1 MHPDHN
7 LHFPLEEQLA
17 ELRAQRASGP
27 PELLSS
33 MLADIATIAQIG
45 LVEQSLRVG
54 NQAPDFTLP
63 DTRSDLVTLSTLL
76 RRGPVVVTFYR
87 GEWCPYCNLQLRAY
101 QGLLPEITRLGATL
115 LALSPQMDAVSRRTA
130 ATKELTFPVLSDSG
144 NAVARQY
151 GLVYNATATIRQ
163 IYLRLGTN
171 LRDFN
176 GDDSWELP
184 LPGTFVVDQRQQIR
198 LAFVNPDYTQRLEPA
213 RLLTSLQDVTRLNP
227 Y

>member
-1 MHPDHN
+1 MHPDHH
-7 LHFPLEEQLA
+7 LHLEEQLA

-27 PELLSS
+27 PELLSA
-33 MLADIATIAQIG
+33 MLADIATIAEIG

-54 NQAPDFTLP
+54 AQAPDFTLL
-63 DTRSDLVTLSTLL
+63 DAHGDRVTLSTLL
-76 RRGPVVVTFYR
+76 RRGPAVVTFYR

-101 QGLLPEITRLGATL
+101 QALLPEITRLGATL
-115 LALSPQMDAVSRRTA
+115 LALSPQIDAASRRTA
-130 ATKELTFPVLSDSG
+130 TTKELTFPVLSDRG

-151 GLVYNATATIRQ
+151 GLVYNATSTLRQ

-184 LPGTFVVDQRQQIR
+184 LPATFVIDQRQQIR

-213 RLLTSLQDVTRLNP
+213 RLLTSLQEIMYLNP
-227 Y
+227 